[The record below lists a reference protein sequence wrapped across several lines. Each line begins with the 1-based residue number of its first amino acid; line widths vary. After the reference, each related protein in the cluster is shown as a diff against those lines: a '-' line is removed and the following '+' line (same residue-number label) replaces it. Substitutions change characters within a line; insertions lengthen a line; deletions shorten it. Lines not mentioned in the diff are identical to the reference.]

1 MAEKGNLGTYDFY
14 ITPHFNIQA
23 IFKDLKKSIISF
35 AVNAAC
41 IEDDLTA
48 GTWFPRLLNY
58 SKPGKC
64 PKTVLKPKWRP
75 VPDYQRKCQGTWK
88 LSIVSGSSGSSS
100 SSRDTS
106 PFFSSSVKNMLE
118 CLKKKN
124 IKNVYNKIL

>member
-1 MAEKGNLGTYDFY
+1 M
-14 ITPHFNIQA
+14 
-23 IFKDLKKSIISF
+23 ISF
-35 AVNAAC
+35 AVNAAY
-41 IEDDLTA
+41 IEDDITA

-64 PKTVLKPKWRP
+64 PKIVLKPKWG
-75 VPDYQRKCQGTWK
+75 PDLYQRKCKGTWK

-118 CLKKKN
+118 CLKK
-124 IKNVYNKIL
+124 NKY